1 MHTPLEDEA
10 AAASALLPEQFGPT
24 GRLLLGVSKFY
35 AAAGGLAFVALVIMS
50 LISIVGRKLFS
61 MPVPGD
67 MEILMMVAAGA
78 SATFFAYCHL
88 DGGDVKIDFFTAHAG
103 PRVVHGLDAL
113 GSLLVGLFGAVVAW
127 RSWAG
132 AMSLLD
138 AGETSTVLGWP
149 VWVAQ
154 AAMVPGFLLMMLAGL
169 YMCALHLRAA
179 RRPVEHAA

>member
-1 MHTPLEDEA
+1 
-10 AAASALLPEQFGPT
+10 
-24 GRLLLGVSKFY
+24 
-35 AAAGGLAFVALVIMS
+35 
-50 LISIVGRKLFS
+50 
-61 MPVPGD
+61 
-67 MEILMMVAAGA
+67 MMVAAGA